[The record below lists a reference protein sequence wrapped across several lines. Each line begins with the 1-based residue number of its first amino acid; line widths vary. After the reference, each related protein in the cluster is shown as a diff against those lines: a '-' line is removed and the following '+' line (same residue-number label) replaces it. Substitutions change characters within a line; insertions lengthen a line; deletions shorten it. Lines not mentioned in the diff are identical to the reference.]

1 MSFKIFPLIV
11 VLTLPLCSLAQT
23 DENKDAPDPEIG
35 VVEHLDEYVPEDI
48 FIISEGG
55 DTLNLRS
62 LVDKPTI
69 LNLVYYRCP
78 GICSPLMNGLAEVI
92 GKSDLVLGK
101 DYQVLTI
108 SFDPGEDTSLA
119 ARKRKNYYTQI
130 GREVDPEGWKF
141 FVADTGNILRLTDAV
156 GFKYKK
162 TGNDYLHS
170 ATLIMLSPDGMI
182 ARYLHGTYFLPF
194 ELKMSVIEASKGK
207 SGPSI
212 NRVLQFCYS
221 YDPEGQSYVLNVTRV
236 AGTLIIFIALV
247 ILGFLVIRPK
257 SKRIENS

>member
-1 MSFKIFPLIV
+1 MSSHLYRLIL
-11 VLTLPLCSLAQT
+11 VLSLPVCIYAQSN
-23 DENKDAPDPEIG
+23 EAKDVPDPEIG
-35 VVEHLDEYVPEDI
+35 VVEHLDEFIPEDVV
-48 FIISEGG
+48 IISEKG
-55 DTLNLRS
+55 DTVNLKG

-92 GKSDLVLGK
+92 GKSDMVLGK

-108 SFDPGEDTSLA
+108 SFDPSEDTSLA
-119 ARKRKNYYTQI
+119 AKKRRNYYTQI
-130 GREVDPEGWKF
+130 GKDVDPEGWKF
-141 FVADTGNILRLTDAV
+141 FVADSANILNLTESV

-170 ATLIMLSPDGMI
+170 ATLIVLSPNGMI

-194 ELKMSVIEASKGK
+194 ELKMSVIEAGQGK

-221 YDPEGQSYVLNVTRV
+221 YDPEGQAYVLNVTRV

-247 ILGFLVIRPK
+247 ILAFLLIRPK